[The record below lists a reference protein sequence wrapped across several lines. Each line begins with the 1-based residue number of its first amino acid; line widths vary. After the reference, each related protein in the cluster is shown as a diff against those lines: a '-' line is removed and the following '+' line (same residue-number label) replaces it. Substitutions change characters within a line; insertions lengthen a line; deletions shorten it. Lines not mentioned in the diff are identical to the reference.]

1 MIRTIFSLLLV
12 FYTMA
17 GFGQDKDIP
26 YSIQVPEGS
35 ELILHTYARGVQ
47 IYMCTQDPRDTSRVV
62 WTFNEPRANLYADS
76 SYKHLIGKHYF
87 DAGKNPTWED
97 TDGSKV
103 TGTKIQQANAPG
115 GLAIPWLLLKAT
127 TTSGAGTLAHARFI
141 QRIYTRG
148 GKAPAIAGNLHKG
161 QIAEVPYTAE
171 YLFYS
176 EKQ

>member
-76 SYKHLIGKHYF
+76 SYHQLIGKHYF

-97 TDGSKV
+97 TGGSKV
-103 TGTKIQQANAPG
+103 TGLKVQQANAPG
-115 GLAIPWLLLKAT
+115 GVAIPWLLLKAT
-127 TTSGAGTLAHARFI
+127 INSGTGTLRSAVFI
-141 QRIYTRG
+141 QRIYTKG
-148 GKAPAIAGNLHKG
+148 GKAPAMADRLQKG
-161 QIAEVPYTAE
+161 QSLEVPYTAE
-171 YLFYS
+171 YLFYAK
-176 EKQ
+176 E